1 MFSLFC
7 LRLYATCRN
16 LATIE
21 KFRITDMHFI
31 FFYLGA
37 IFEVPFVPPEI
48 PREISHPMLDL
59 SAHMGSSRNL
69 DSSNRLQRAAS
80 SRRMNGMDN
89 SSRLQRAGESKR
101 LIGMDGSSRLQRTGE
116 SKRSIVMDGSSRL
129 QRTGESKRFNTMD
142 GSMRSE
148 REIGSKPNN
157 ITIHSPV
164 GKRPLTRA
172 AGKRQVVQNGKIGLG
187 AKTTSKRFT

>member
-116 SKRSIVMDGSSRL
+116 SKRSIVMDGS
-129 QRTGESKRFNTMD
+129 
-142 GSMRSE
+142 MRSE
-148 REIGSKPNN
+148 RGIGSKPNN